1 MSERDDRYAGNDLPS
16 TTAEFRA
23 TPDMSASTAQF
34 QAFAAG
40 TENVPGQRGP
50 AGSWP
55 EQPWAGEAAASKG
68 SGRTIAI
75 VVGALVIVAIV
86 VAILL
91 IG

>member
-40 TENVPGQRGP
+40 TELQPGQRSP

-55 EQPWAGEAAASKG
+55 AQPWAGGAQRRS
-68 SGRTIAI
+68 SGRAAIAI
-75 VVGALVIVAIV
+75 VWGLLLLLVIVMV
-86 VAILL
+86 FVLF
-91 IG
+91 G

>member
-1 MSERDDRYAGNDLPS
+1 MSERDDRYAGHDVPS
-16 TTAEFRA
+16 NTAEFRA
-23 TPDMSASTAQF
+23 TPDISASTAQF

-40 TENVPGQRGP
+40 TDTRPSERTP

-55 EQPWAGEAAASKG
+55 EQPWAGEAPASRG

-75 VVGALVIVAIV
+75 AVGVLVIVAIA
-86 VAILL
+86 VAIFL

>member
-16 TTAEFRA
+16 NTAEFRA

-40 TENVPGQRGP
+40 TESRPGQHSP
-50 AGSWP
+50 SGSWP
-55 EQPWAGEAAASKG
+55 EQPWAGEAPASKG

-75 VVGALVIVAIV
+75 VVGVLIIVAIAV
-86 VAILL
+86 VILL
-91 IG
+91 VG